1 MSNSNNQPDWHAIAE
16 KFDLWLPQIKP
27 VGDELIKRLNAQ
39 QGDHILDLASGT
51 GEPALT
57 LARTM
62 GDSVKIVGVD
72 SAQGMIDVAQ
82 AKVETEGLGNIKFQ
96 AMPAEKM
103 SFDDNQF
110 DKALCRFGVMLF
122 ENPQQGVNEIYRVLK
137 PGGDFALAVW
147 GEAETMP
154 VMYWSYEVFKDKV
167 PKESHPPLEKITSMG
182 APGAIDTIMANAGF
196 SEIKV
201 ERHTFHYQFDTFDEY
216 WDVVEASDIMKLQFD
231 ALKESDRAVVRNEVA
246 GFAKEYIGESGL
258 RVPHDFLLA
267 YGKK

>member
-1 MSNSNNQPDWHAIAE
+1 MSNNNQPDWHAIAE

-39 QGDHILDLASGT
+39 TGDLILDLASGT

-62 GDSVKIVGVD
+62 GDKVKIIGVD
-72 SAQGMIDVAQ
+72 AAQGMIDVAQ
-82 AKVETEGLGNIKFQ
+82 TKVATENLKNISFQ
-96 AMPAEKM
+96 TMPAEKL
-103 SFDDNQF
+103 SFEDNQF

-122 ENPQQGVNEIYRVLK
+122 ENPQQGVNEMYRVLK
-137 PGGDFALAVW
+137 PGGEFALAVW

-182 APGAIDTIMANAGF
+182 APGAIDTILANAGF
-196 SEIKV
+196 SDIIV
-201 ERHTFHYQFDTFDEY
+201 ERHTFHYQFDSFDDY
-216 WDVVEASDIMKLQFD
+216 WDIVEASDIMKMQFD

-246 GFAKEYIGESGL
+246 GFAKEYIGECGL